1 MKEIIMSYIKKIIE
15 KILYFV
21 DKLLYYN
28 SNANSYKKKNSFQMK
43 KMY

>member
-1 MKEIIMSYIKKIIE
+1 MSYIKKIIE